1 MRSTYVLYA
10 FHNFLS
16 NNLFYLFSK
25 LTLILKINHVFFLNF
40 G

>member
-10 FHNFLS
+10 FSQFS

-25 LTLILKINHVFFLNF
+25 ITLILKINSMFL
-40 G
+40 